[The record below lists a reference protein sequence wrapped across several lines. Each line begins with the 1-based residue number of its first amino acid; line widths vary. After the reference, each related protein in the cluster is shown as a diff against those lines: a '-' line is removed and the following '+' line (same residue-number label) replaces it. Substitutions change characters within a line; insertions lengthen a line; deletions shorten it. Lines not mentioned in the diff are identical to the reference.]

1 MCSVIILRRPGHEVP
16 VLLAANR
23 DEMLDRPWAPP
34 GRHWPD
40 QPEVRGGLDRLA
52 GGTWLAMND
61 SGLVAA
67 ILNRAGSLGPQTGKR
82 SRGELPLQAMDHADA
97 AEAARALAAIDPAA
111 YRPFNL
117 VLADNRDVFVL
128 SHADGQGR
136 APVRMLQAGE
146 GFTMVT
152 AREPD
157 DAASPRI
164 RFHKPRF
171 AAATPPAPERD
182 DWSNWEQLLESREV
196 EPGAGPE
203 GALFLSSEGGETE
216 TGFGTSSSALIALPR
231 PGPKPAPP
239 VWRFAAGRNR
249 PRVWATVEE

>member
-1 MCSVIILRRPGHEVP
+1 MCSVIILRRPGHAFP

-23 DEMLDRPWAPP
+23 DEMLDRPWVPP

-40 QPEVRGGLDRLA
+40 QKEVRGGLDELA

-61 SGLVAA
+61 AGLVAA
-67 ILNRAGSLGPQTGKR
+67 ILNRAHSLGPAAGKR

-128 SHADGQGR
+128 SHEDAQGR
-136 APVRMLQAGE
+136 APVGVLRAGE

-152 AREPD
+152 ARDPD
-157 DAASPRI
+157 DSASPRI

-171 AAATPPAPERD
+171 AAAAVPDPAAA
-182 DWSNWEQLLESREV
+182 DWSAWEALLESRET

-203 GALFLSSEGGETE
+203 GALLIETD
-216 TGFGTSSSALIALPR
+216 TGFGTSSSALIALPAPSSR
-231 PGPKPAPP
+231 PVPP
-239 VWRFAAGRNR
+239 VWRFAAGRVR
-249 PRVWATVEE
+249 PRLWEPVPE

>member
-1 MCSVIILRRPGHEVP
+1 MCSVIILRREGHEFP

-34 GRHWPD
+34 ARHWPD
-40 QPEVRGGLDRLA
+40 QPDVRGGLDELA

-61 SGLVAA
+61 HGLVAA
-67 ILNRAGSLGPQTGKR
+67 ILNRAGSLGPQAGKR

-128 SHADGQGR
+128 SHTDGAGR
-136 APVRMLQAGE
+136 LPVRVLAAAE

-157 DAASPRI
+157 DSSSPRI

-171 AAATPPAPERD
+171 LAAPVPDPATG
-182 DWSNWEQLLESREV
+182 DWASWEALLESREV

-203 GALFLSSEGGETE
+203 GALFLETD
-216 TGFGTSSSALIALPR
+216 TGFGTSSSALIALPAPGR
-231 PGPKPAPP
+231 PDRRP
-239 VWRFAAGRNR
+239 VWRFTAGRQR
-249 PRVWATVEE
+249 PRCWTVIED